1 MKTGY
6 IYRFISPSG
15 KSYIGQTANDPEVRK
30 LQHKYTANQGL
41 DTKFYKAIRKY
52 GFDSFDFEIVYT
64 VVTDG
69 NLREELNTL
78 ETYYIG
84 KFDSYKNG
92 YNMTIGGD
100 TSGKTIGKLISSYT
114 KDGEYVHTFES
125 AEEAAR
131 ILGHPGSSSTIRQCA
146 REEYGTALGFQWRDG
161 DIMDNIG
168 PVMYEE
174 RTYAERKGKDNPRSK
189 KVYQYSKSGEL
200 IRIWNAALEAERE
213 EGFSST
219 EISNAANGKKEH
231 YGKRGEQRYI
241 WSFEPLTVE
250 AVIDRVNNMKSKYKY
265 TNEKQQ

>member
-15 KSYIGQTANDPEVRK
+15 KSYIGQTANDPEIRK
-30 LQHKYTANQGL
+30 LQHKYTANKGL

-52 GFDSFDFEIVYT
+52 GFDSFDFEIIYT

-125 AEEAAR
+125 AEDAAR
-131 ILGHPGSSSTIRQCA
+131 ILGHPGSSSTIR
-146 REEYGTALGFQWRDG
+146 
-161 DIMDNIG
+161 
-168 PVMYEE
+168 
-174 RTYAERKGKDNPRSK
+174 
-189 KVYQYSKSGEL
+189 
-200 IRIWNAALEAERE
+200 
-213 EGFSST
+213 
-219 EISNAANGKKEH
+219 
-231 YGKRGEQRYI
+231 
-241 WSFEPLTVE
+241 
-250 AVIDRVNNMKSKYKY
+250 
-265 TNEKQQ
+265 